1 MAKEERILPVPWS
14 DDEIQLLKKQYA
26 EKPTEEL
33 AKQLGRSLPA
43 VRYRAHMLGL
53 KRKIQYEGRWTPE
66 DMALL
71 KELYP
76 ECTVGEIAKRL
87 GRTVNTVANRA
98 HQLGIKRK
106 SWCDKLWTAEE
117 LQLLRELYPT
127 HEDIQDIAERIGRS
141 PAMVRAKAHELGFIK
156 HRIDFGDL

>member
-1 MAKEERILPVPWS
+1 MAKEERIFPGPWS
-14 DDEIQLLKKQYA
+14 DDEIALIKKLYA
-26 EKPTEEL
+26 EKPTKEL

-66 DMALL
+66 DIALL

-76 ECTVGEIAKRL
+76 ECPLGEIAKRL
-87 GRTVNTVANRA
+87 GRTVNAVANRA

-106 SWCDKLWTAEE
+106 SYLDKLWTAEE
-117 LQLLRELYPT
+117 LQLLSQLYPT
-127 HEDIQDIAERIGRS
+127 HEGIQNIAERIGRS
-141 PAMVRAKAHELGFIK
+141 PAMVRAKAHKLGFIK
-156 HRIDFGDL
+156 HHRIYDL